1 MGRNKIDKDCLY
13 YLPNNNLGDRDWCSK
28 ADCKC
33 KLGSSYCESDYKSN
47 QKIET
52 GGRKVGKQNDKVIE
66 GEIITDDTKLNNI
79 KKATTLDGKNLC
91 QTSVGQNRDLD
102 VSVMPS
108 VDGELEGEWLPKL
121 LNLEGAGEKYK
132 NIGENE
138 LKFILCLLKYG
149 NNNNSLAYKEVY
161 ATEGLSKDYI
171 EQRAY
176 DLKRRPDVADL
187 LGLLRE
193 RLVRQTEKQLQW
205 QFRDSVNS
213 LKYLI
218 DTAMEEIQIARD
230 NGKQSFL
237 TLTRVTAIKDAVKEL
252 NQMMGYTDKSVKINQ
267 SVTIIGKEEDLPD

>member
-1 MGRNKIDKDCLY
+1 MANKKKQ
-13 YLPNNNLGDRDWCSK
+13 PVEPKSSK
-28 ADCKC
+28 
-33 KLGSSYCESDYKSN
+33 
-47 QKIET
+47 KIQAGEE
-52 GGRKVGKQNDKVIE
+52 KVGKQTEQIIE
-66 GEIITDDTKLNNI
+66 GEIITNDTNLTNI
-79 KKATTLDGKNLC
+79 KKATTLEGRNLC
-91 QTSVGQNRDLD
+91 QTNSGQNRNLD

-108 VDGELEGEWLPKL
+108 VEGELEGEWLPKL

-138 LKFILCLLKYG
+138 LKFVLCLLKYG
-149 NNNNSLAYKEVY
+149 NSNNSLAYKEVY
-161 ATEGLSKDYI
+161 ATEGLSNEYI

-218 DTAMEEIQIARD
+218 DTAMEEVQIARD

-237 TLTRVTAIKDAVKEL
+237 TMTRVTAIKDAVKEL
-252 NQMMGYTDKSVKINQ
+252 NAMMGYTDKSVKINQ

>member
-1 MGRNKIDKDCLY
+1 MANKKKQ
-13 YLPNNNLGDRDWCSK
+13 PVEPKSSK
-28 ADCKC
+28 
-33 KLGSSYCESDYKSN
+33 
-47 QKIET
+47 KIQAGEE
-52 GGRKVGKQNDKVIE
+52 KVGKSNDKVIE
-66 GEIITDDTKLNNI
+66 GEIITNDTNINNI
-79 KKATTLDGKNLC
+79 KQATTLDGKKLC
-91 QTSVGQNRDLD
+91 QTAVGQNRNLD

-132 NIGENE
+132 NISENE
-138 LKFILCLLKYG
+138 LKFVLCLLKYG

-161 ATEGLSKDYI
+161 ATEGLSNDYI

-213 LKYLI
+213 LKFLI
-218 DTAMEEIQIARD
+218 DTAMEECQIARD
-230 NGKQSFL
+230 NGKNSFL
-237 TLTRVTAIKDAVKEL
+237 TMIRVTAIKDAVKEL
-252 NQMMGYTDKSVKINQ
+252 NAMMGYTDKSVKINQ

>member
-1 MGRNKIDKDCLY
+1 MANKKKQ
-13 YLPNNNLGDRDWCSK
+13 PVEPKSSK
-28 ADCKC
+28 
-33 KLGSSYCESDYKSN
+33 
-47 QKIET
+47 KIQAGEE
-52 GGRKVGKQNDKVIE
+52 KVGKSNDKVIE
-66 GEIITDDTKLNNI
+66 GEIITNDTNINNI
-79 KKATTLDGKNLC
+79 KQATTLDGKKLC
-91 QTSVGQNRDLD
+91 QTAVGQNRNLD

-132 NIGENE
+132 NISENE

-161 ATEGLSKDYI
+161 ATEGLSNDYI

-187 LGLLRE
+187 LALLRE
-193 RLVRQTEKQLQW
+193 RLLRQTEKQLQW

-213 LKYLI
+213 LKFLI
-218 DTAMEEIQIARD
+218 DTAMEECQIARD
-230 NGKQSFL
+230 NGKNSFL
-237 TLTRVTAIKDAVKEL
+237 TMTRVTAIKDAVKEL
-252 NQMMGYTDKSVKINQ
+252 NAMMGYTDKSVKINQ

>member
-1 MGRNKIDKDCLY
+1 MANKKKQPIEPKS
-13 YLPNNNLGDRDWCSK
+13 SK
-28 ADCKC
+28 
-33 KLGSSYCESDYKSN
+33 
-47 QKIET
+47 KIQAGEE
-52 GGRKVGKQNDKVIE
+52 KVGKSDEQIIE
-66 GEIITDDTKLNNI
+66 GEIITNDTNINNI
-79 KKATTLDGKNLC
+79 KQATTLDGKKLC
-91 QTSVGQNRDLD
+91 QTAVGQNRNLD

-132 NIGENE
+132 NISENE
-138 LKFILCLLKYG
+138 LKFVLCLLKYG

-161 ATEGLSKDYI
+161 ATEGLSNDYI

-213 LKYLI
+213 LKFLI
-218 DTAMEEIQIARD
+218 DTAMEECQIARD
-230 NGKQSFL
+230 NGKNSFL
-237 TLTRVTAIKDAVKEL
+237 TMTRVTAIKDAVKEL
-252 NQMMGYTDKSVKINQ
+252 NAMMGYTDKSVKINQ

>member
-1 MGRNKIDKDCLY
+1 MANKKKQ
-13 YLPNNNLGDRDWCSK
+13 PVEPKSSK
-28 ADCKC
+28 
-33 KLGSSYCESDYKSN
+33 
-47 QKIET
+47 KIQAGEE
-52 GGRKVGKQNDKVIE
+52 KVGKSNDKVIE
-66 GEIITDDTKLNNI
+66 GEIITNDTNINNI
-79 KKATTLDGKNLC
+79 KQATTLDGKKLC
-91 QTSVGQNRDLD
+91 QTAVGQNRNLD

-132 NIGENE
+132 NISENE
-138 LKFILCLLKYG
+138 LKFVLCLLKYG

-161 ATEGLSKDYI
+161 ATEGLSNDYI

-187 LGLLRE
+187 LALLRE

-213 LKYLI
+213 LKFLI
-218 DTAMEEIQIARD
+218 DTAMEECQIARD
-230 NGKQSFL
+230 NGKNSFL
-237 TLTRVTAIKDAVKEL
+237 TMTRVTAIKDAVKEL
-252 NQMMGYTDKSVKINQ
+252 NAMMGYTDKSVKINQ

>member
-1 MGRNKIDKDCLY
+1 MAKKKKEVEQPKTSEKILGGAEKENEQVDTEIVKSELI
-13 YLPNNNLGDRDWCSK
+13 NNNTNLD
-28 ADCKC
+28 
-33 KLGSSYCESDYKSN
+33 
-47 QKIET
+47 
-52 GGRKVGKQNDKVIE
+52 
-66 GEIITDDTKLNNI
+66 NI
-79 KKATTLDGKNLC
+79 RKATTLSSITKEDGKVYAK
-91 QTSVGQNRDLD
+91 TAPGQNRNLD
-102 VSVMPS
+102 TDGLVSV
-108 VDGELEGEWLPKL
+108 DEEWLPKL

-138 LKFILCLLKYG
+138 LKFVICLLKYG

-161 ATEGLSKDYI
+161 ATEGLSNDYI
-171 EQRAY
+171 EQKAY

-193 RLVRQTEKQLQW
+193 RLVRQTERQLQW

-213 LKYLI
+213 LKFLI
-218 DTAMEEIQIARD
+218 DTAMEEVENAR
-230 NGKQSFL
+230 NEGKSSFL

>member
-1 MGRNKIDKDCLY
+1 MANKKKQLVE
-13 YLPNNNLGDRDWCSK
+13 PKSSK
-28 ADCKC
+28 
-33 KLGSSYCESDYKSN
+33 
-47 QKIET
+47 KIKA
-52 GGRKVGKQNDKVIE
+52 GGEKVGKQNDKVIE
-66 GEIITDDTKLNNI
+66 GEIITSDTKLNNI
-79 KKATTLDGKNLC
+79 KKATTLEGKNLC
-91 QTSVGQNRDLD
+91 QTNVGQNRNLD
-102 VSVMPS
+102 VSIMPS

-121 LNLEGAGEKYK
+121 LNLEEAGEKYK
-132 NIGENE
+132 NISENE

-149 NNNNSLAYKEVY
+149 NKNNSLAYKEVY

-176 DLKRRPDVADL
+176 DLKRRPDIADL

-237 TLTRVTAIKDAVKEL
+237 TMTRVTAIKDAVKEL
-252 NQMMGYTDKSVKINQ
+252 NAMMGYTDKSVKINQ

>member
-1 MGRNKIDKDCLY
+1 MANKKKQ
-13 YLPNNNLGDRDWCSK
+13 PAEPKSSK
-28 ADCKC
+28 
-33 KLGSSYCESDYKSN
+33 
-47 QKIET
+47 KIQSGEE
-52 GGRKVGKQNDKVIE
+52 KVGKSNEQIIE
-66 GEIITDDTKLNNI
+66 GEIITNDTNINNI
-79 KKATTLDGKNLC
+79 KQATTLDGKKLC
-91 QTSVGQNRDLD
+91 QTAVGQNRNLD

-132 NIGENE
+132 NISENE
-138 LKFILCLLKYG
+138 LKFVLCLLKYG

-161 ATEGLSKDYI
+161 ATEGLSNDYI
-171 EQRAY
+171 EQKAY

-213 LKYLI
+213 LKFLI
-218 DTAMEEIQIARD
+218 DTAMEECQIARD
-230 NGKQSFL
+230 NGKNSFL
-237 TLTRVTAIKDAVKEL
+237 TMTRVTAIKDAVKEL
-252 NQMMGYTDKSVKINQ
+252 NAMMGYTDKSVKINQ

>member
-1 MGRNKIDKDCLY
+1 MANKKKQPIEPKS
-13 YLPNNNLGDRDWCSK
+13 SK
-28 ADCKC
+28 
-33 KLGSSYCESDYKSN
+33 
-47 QKIET
+47 KIQAGEE
-52 GGRKVGKQNDKVIE
+52 KVGKSNDKVIE
-66 GEIITDDTKLNNI
+66 GEIITNDTNINNI
-79 KKATTLDGKNLC
+79 KQATTLDGKKLC
-91 QTSVGQNRDLD
+91 QTAVGQNRNLD

-132 NIGENE
+132 NISENE
-138 LKFILCLLKYG
+138 LKFVLCLLKYG

-161 ATEGLSKDYI
+161 ATEGLSNDYI

-213 LKYLI
+213 LKFLI
-218 DTAMEEIQIARD
+218 DTAMEECQIARD
-230 NGKQSFL
+230 NGKNSFL
-237 TLTRVTAIKDAVKEL
+237 TMTRVTAIKDAVKEL
-252 NQMMGYTDKSVKINQ
+252 NAMMGYTDKSVKINQ

>member
-1 MGRNKIDKDCLY
+1 MANKKKQ
-13 YLPNNNLGDRDWCSK
+13 PVEPKSSK
-28 ADCKC
+28 
-33 KLGSSYCESDYKSN
+33 
-47 QKIET
+47 KIQAGEE
-52 GGRKVGKQNDKVIE
+52 KVGKSNEQIIE
-66 GEIITDDTKLNNI
+66 GEIITNDTNINNI
-79 KKATTLDGKNLC
+79 KQATTLDGKKLC
-91 QTSVGQNRDLD
+91 QTAVGQNRNLD

-132 NIGENE
+132 NISENE

-187 LGLLRE
+187 LRLLRE
-193 RLVRQTEKQLQW
+193 RLLQETERQLQW

-213 LKYLI
+213 LKFLI
-218 DTAMEEIQIARD
+218 DTAMEECRIARD
-230 NGKQSFL
+230 NGKNSFL
-237 TLTRVTAIKDAVKEL
+237 TMTRVTAIKDAVKEL
-252 NQMMGYTDKSVKINQ
+252 NAMMGYTDKSVKINQ

>member
-1 MGRNKIDKDCLY
+1 MANKKKQ
-13 YLPNNNLGDRDWCSK
+13 PVEPKSSK
-28 ADCKC
+28 
-33 KLGSSYCESDYKSN
+33 
-47 QKIET
+47 KIQAGEE
-52 GGRKVGKQNDKVIE
+52 KVGKSNDKVIE
-66 GEIITDDTKLNNI
+66 GEIITNDTNINNI
-79 KKATTLDGKNLC
+79 KQATTLDGKKLC
-91 QTSVGQNRDLD
+91 QTAVGQNRNLD

-132 NIGENE
+132 NISENE
-138 LKFILCLLKYG
+138 LKFVLCLLKYG

-161 ATEGLSKDYI
+161 ATEGLSNDYI

-213 LKYLI
+213 LKFLI
-218 DTAMEEIQIARD
+218 DTAMEECQIARD
-230 NGKQSFL
+230 NGKNSFL
-237 TLTRVTAIKDAVKEL
+237 TMTRVTAIKDAVKEL
-252 NQMMGYTDKSVKINQ
+252 NAMMGYTDKSVKINQ

>member
-1 MGRNKIDKDCLY
+1 MANKKKQ
-13 YLPNNNLGDRDWCSK
+13 PVEPKSSK
-28 ADCKC
+28 
-33 KLGSSYCESDYKSN
+33 
-47 QKIET
+47 KIQAGEE
-52 GGRKVGKQNDKVIE
+52 KVGKSNEQIIE
-66 GEIITDDTKLNNI
+66 GEIITNDTNINNI
-79 KKATTLDGKNLC
+79 KQATTLDGKKLC
-91 QTSVGQNRDLD
+91 QTAVGQNRNLD

-132 NIGENE
+132 NISENE
-138 LKFILCLLKYG
+138 LKFVLCLLKYG

-161 ATEGLSKDYI
+161 ATEGLSNDYI

-213 LKYLI
+213 LKFLI
-218 DTAMEEIQIARD
+218 DTAMEECQIARD
-230 NGKQSFL
+230 NGKNSFL
-237 TLTRVTAIKDAVKEL
+237 TMTRVTAIKDAVKEL
-252 NQMMGYTDKSVKINQ
+252 NAMMGYTDKSVKINQ

>member
-1 MGRNKIDKDCLY
+1 MKDKKKQPVEPKSSKKI
-13 YLPNNNLGDRDWCSK
+13 K
-28 ADCKC
+28 A
-33 KLGSSYCESDYKSN
+33 
-47 QKIET
+47 
-52 GGRKVGKQNDKVIE
+52 GGEKVGKQNDKVIE
-66 GEIITDDTKLNNI
+66 GEIITSDTKLNNI
-79 KKATTLDGKNLC
+79 KKATTLEGKNLC
-91 QTSVGQNRDLD
+91 QTNVGQNRNLD
-102 VSVMPS
+102 VSRMPS

-132 NIGENE
+132 NISENE

-149 NNNNSLAYKEVY
+149 NKNNSLAYKEVY

-176 DLKRRPDVADL
+176 DLKRRPDIADL

-237 TLTRVTAIKDAVKEL
+237 TMTRVTAIKDAVKEL
-252 NQMMGYTDKSVKINQ
+252 NAMMGYTDKSVKINQ

>member
-1 MGRNKIDKDCLY
+1 MANKKKQ
-13 YLPNNNLGDRDWCSK
+13 PVEPKSSK
-28 ADCKC
+28 
-33 KLGSSYCESDYKSN
+33 
-47 QKIET
+47 KIQAGEE
-52 GGRKVGKQNDKVIE
+52 KVGKSNEQIIE
-66 GEIITDDTKLNNI
+66 GEIITNDTNINNI
-79 KKATTLDGKNLC
+79 KQATTLDGKKLC
-91 QTSVGQNRDLD
+91 QTAVGQNRNLD

-132 NIGENE
+132 NISENE
-138 LKFILCLLKYG
+138 LKFVLCLLKYG

-161 ATEGLSKDYI
+161 ATEGLSNDYI
-171 EQRAY
+171 EQKAY

-213 LKYLI
+213 LKFLI
-218 DTAMEEIQIARD
+218 DTAMEECQIARD
-230 NGKQSFL
+230 NGKNSFL
-237 TLTRVTAIKDAVKEL
+237 TMTRVTAIKDAVKEL
-252 NQMMGYTDKSVKINQ
+252 NAMMGYTDKSVKINQ

>member
-1 MGRNKIDKDCLY
+1 MAKKKKEVEQSKTSEK
-13 YLPNNNLGDRDWCSK
+13 NLGGAEK
-28 ADCKC
+28 
-33 KLGSSYCESDYKSN
+33 ENEQVQTEIVKSEL
-47 QKIET
+47 I
-52 GGRKVGKQNDKVIE
+52 NDN
-66 GEIITDDTKLNNI
+66 TNLDNI
-79 KKATTLDGKNLC
+79 RKATTLSSITKEDGKVYAK
-91 QTSVGQNRDLD
+91 TAPGQNRNLD
-102 VSVMPS
+102 TDGLVSV
-108 VDGELEGEWLPKL
+108 DEEWLPKL

-132 NIGENE
+132 NISESE
-138 LKFILCLLKYG
+138 LKFVICLLKYG

-161 ATEGLSKDYI
+161 ATEGLSNDYI
-171 EQRAY
+171 EQKAY

-213 LKYLI
+213 LKFLI
-218 DTAMEEIQIARD
+218 DTAMEEVENAR
-230 NGKQSFL
+230 NEGKSSFL

>member
-1 MGRNKIDKDCLY
+1 MANKKKQ
-13 YLPNNNLGDRDWCSK
+13 PVEPKSSK
-28 ADCKC
+28 
-33 KLGSSYCESDYKSN
+33 
-47 QKIET
+47 KIQA
-52 GGRKVGKQNDKVIE
+52 GGEKVGKSNEQIIE
-66 GEIITDDTKLNNI
+66 GEIIINDTNINNI
-79 KKATTLDGKNLC
+79 KQATTLDGKKLC
-91 QTSVGQNRDLD
+91 QTAVGQNRNLD

-132 NIGENE
+132 NISENE
-138 LKFILCLLKYG
+138 LKFVLCLLKYG

-161 ATEGLSKDYI
+161 ATEGLSNDYI
-171 EQRAY
+171 EQKAY

-213 LKYLI
+213 LKFLI
-218 DTAMEEIQIARD
+218 DTAMEECQIARD
-230 NGKQSFL
+230 NGKNSFL
-237 TLTRVTAIKDAVKEL
+237 TMTRVTAIKDAVKEL
-252 NQMMGYTDKSVKINQ
+252 NAMMGYTDKSVKINQ